1 MKYNSQHSRKP
12 NYSSANKF
20 DSVRA
25 DGCFGPRNGLN
36 SVLLNKSLNSQQDF
50 HKLSRRNHR
59 KQLATGTSLPHMQN
73 LIEGGDKEPK
83 PVESNY
89 QMYRNKFQE

>member
-12 NYSSANKF
+12 NYSSAIKF

-36 SVLLNKSLNSQQDF
+36 SVLLNKSLNSQRDF
-50 HKLSRRNHR
+50 RKLSRRNNR
-59 KQLATGTSLPHMQN
+59 KLLATGTSLPNIQN
-73 LIEGGDKEPK
+73 LIEGGDQELKL
-83 PVESNY
+83 VESNY